1 MRNEEQSGRKQRGLL
16 SITVGLL
23 LIAAALFLASYNLYD
38 ELRAEQSAR
47 QAVTQLDAYLP
58 AEAAPEAPSDSAR
71 DQEPLVS
78 DERTVIPDYVLS
90 PNMEMPVE
98 TINGIDFIGVLR
110 IPALELELPVISEW
124 NYPNLKSAP
133 CRYSGSAYLN
143 NLILCGHNYASHFG
157 SLKTLSE
164 GDIATF
170 TDIDGNVFIY
180 KMVERET
187 LNPTDIEGMESGNWD
202 LTLFTCTVGGRLIPP
217 KIETGFRIG
226 KLTVAMPTGH
236 EKTAIPSGTV
246 SVTAMVP
253 LNWIPAPSSGP
264 YRDKIQTACR
274 LPWFLPT
281 PRFGRRSVYTLT
293 QSIVTTDS
301 QTIAAKL
308 NGEYIRAKNNNQRL
322 SILGSRSAYH
332 GTKLHYHI

>member
-1 MRNEEQSGRKQRGLL
+1 MRNEEKNSRKQEGLL
-16 SITVGLL
+16 LITIGLL
-23 LIAAALFLASYNLYD
+23 LIAAALFLVSYNLYD

-58 AEAAPEAPSDSAR
+58 AEAAPEAPSDSTG

-110 IPALELELPVISEW
+110 IPALELELPIISEW
-124 NYPNLKSAP
+124 NYPNLKTAP

-143 NLILCGHNYASHFG
+143 NLIICGHNYTSHFG
-157 SLKTLSE
+157 TLKNLWE

-202 LTLFTCTVGGRLIPP
+202 LTLFTCTVGGQSR
-217 KIETGFRIG
+217 
-226 KLTVAMPTGH
+226 
-236 EKTAIPSGTV
+236 
-246 SVTAMVP
+246 VT
-253 LNWIPAPSSGP
+253 I
-264 YRDKIQTACR
+264 
-274 LPWFLPT
+274 
-281 PRFGRRSVYTLT
+281 RFELEE
-293 QSIVTTDS
+293 D
-301 QTIAAKL
+301 
-308 NGEYIRAKNNNQRL
+308 
-322 SILGSRSAYH
+322 
-332 GTKLHYHI
+332 

>member
-1 MRNEEQSGRKQRGLL
+1 MRNEEKNSRKQEGLL
-16 SITVGLL
+16 LITIGLL
-23 LIAAALFLASYNLYD
+23 LIAAALFLVSYNLYD

-58 AEAAPEAPSDSAR
+58 AEAAPEAPSDSAG
-71 DQEPLVS
+71 DQEPLVG

-110 IPALELELPVISEW
+110 IPALELELPIISEW
-124 NYPNLKSAP
+124 NYPNLKTAP

-143 NLILCGHNYASHFG
+143 NLIICGHNYTSHFG
-157 SLKTLSE
+157 TLKNLWE

-202 LTLFTCTVGGRLIPP
+202 LTLFTCTVGGQSR
-217 KIETGFRIG
+217 
-226 KLTVAMPTGH
+226 
-236 EKTAIPSGTV
+236 
-246 SVTAMVP
+246 VT
-253 LNWIPAPSSGP
+253 I
-264 YRDKIQTACR
+264 
-274 LPWFLPT
+274 
-281 PRFGRRSVYTLT
+281 RFELEE
-293 QSIVTTDS
+293 D
-301 QTIAAKL
+301 
-308 NGEYIRAKNNNQRL
+308 
-322 SILGSRSAYH
+322 
-332 GTKLHYHI
+332 

>member
-23 LIAAALFLASYNLYD
+23 LIAAALFLVSYNLYD

-58 AEAAPEAPSDSAR
+58 AEAAPEAPLDSAG

-90 PNMEMPVE
+90 SNMEMPVE

-110 IPALELELPVISEW
+110 IPALELELPIISEW
-124 NYPNLKSAP
+124 NYPNLKTAP

-143 NLILCGHNYASHFG
+143 NLIICGHNYTSHFG
-157 SLKTLSE
+157 TLKNLWE

-202 LTLFTCTVGGRLIPP
+202 LTLFTCTVGGQSR
-217 KIETGFRIG
+217 
-226 KLTVAMPTGH
+226 
-236 EKTAIPSGTV
+236 
-246 SVTAMVP
+246 VT
-253 LNWIPAPSSGP
+253 I
-264 YRDKIQTACR
+264 
-274 LPWFLPT
+274 
-281 PRFGRRSVYTLT
+281 RFELEE
-293 QSIVTTDS
+293 D
-301 QTIAAKL
+301 
-308 NGEYIRAKNNNQRL
+308 
-322 SILGSRSAYH
+322 
-332 GTKLHYHI
+332 